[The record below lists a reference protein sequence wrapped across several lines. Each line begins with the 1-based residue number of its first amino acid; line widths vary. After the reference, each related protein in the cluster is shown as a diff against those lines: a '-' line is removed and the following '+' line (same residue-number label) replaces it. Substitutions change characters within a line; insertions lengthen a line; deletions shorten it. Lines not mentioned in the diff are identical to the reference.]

1 MAHLERRRNLWYATL
16 NVPPDLRDHFGKFK
30 LIQSL
35 GTPDKRIAEVLSA
48 SLVAKWKGEFLRI
61 RGITNPLQ
69 LEAIEWSKE
78 LKDKGA
84 DPDQLFITEDLLIER
99 AKDIERTK
107 GKEASDSFW
116 GVATG
121 TSTPSNTLFETWKGK
136 LTLAPKTIDQMVKD
150 VELFT
155 IKFPNLEAVTKS
167 SVKKW
172 MEQLEDNDKGISS
185 QKRILSFVR
194 NYWKYLQSHDI
205 VAPENDPFSG
215 VLTIKK
221 SKKSS
226 ATSSWKPFKDEEVVS
241 LWKTASEKKDHKLRD
256 LILLG
261 AYTGA
266 RIEELCSLKKSEVT
280 KDYFEIADAKTEAGI
295 RIVPI
300 HSELIATVKRLKKE
314 SEDDYLIGG
323 LTFNKYDDRSNAIG
337 KRFGRMKKAMGYGDQ
352 FVFHSIR
359 KTFTTQLENAG
370 INENLAADIVGHE
383 KPRITFGLYSGGASL
398 KTMKEAIEKVKYP
411 FISKAK

>member
-16 NVPPDLRDHFGKFK
+16 TVPPDLREHFGKFK

-99 AKDIERTK
+99 AKDIEKTK
-107 GKEASDSFW
+107 GKEAFDSFW

-155 IKFPNLEAVTKS
+155 IKFPTLEAVTKS

-241 LWKTASEKKDHKLRD
+241 LWKMASEKKDHKLRD

-337 KRFGRMKKAMGYGDQ
+337 KRFGRMKKAMGFGDQ

-411 FISKAK
+411 FTSKAK

>member
-155 IKFPNLEAVTKS
+155 IKFPTLEAVTKS

-241 LWKTASEKKDHKLRD
+241 LWKMASEKQDHKLRD

-300 HSELIATVKRLKKE
+300 HSELIATVKRLKEE